1 MFHSGGTVQSSTGVP
16 DGTSVSWIGMCRA
29 MIRSVSRSPSPVMLR
44 QIGYS
49 SSMSAV
55 IAASV
60 DAHRSGVRIG
70 AGPRSG

>member
-16 DGTSVSWIGMCRA
+16 DDTSVSWIGIWRP

-49 SSMSAV
+49 SW
-55 IAASV
+55 ISV
-60 DAHRSGVRIG
+60 
-70 AGPRSG
+70 